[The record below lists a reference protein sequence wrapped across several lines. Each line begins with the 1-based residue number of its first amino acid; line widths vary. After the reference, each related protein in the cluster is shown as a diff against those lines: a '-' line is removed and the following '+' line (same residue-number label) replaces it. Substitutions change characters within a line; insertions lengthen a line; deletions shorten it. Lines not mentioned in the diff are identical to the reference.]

1 MVRGMNTHQIA
12 HLSKG
17 DTKKRRA
24 LVKDAIDQWD
34 GVKYM
39 DSGIECALDAVK
51 QVADHLLVV
60 QEPRG
65 ALMGA
70 LSYNREYPG
79 ACTMRVSHIGVLE
92 KRAGL
97 GSLLMRRLAGIAA
110 DRGCGVRLYALD
122 NAVPFFER
130 IGMRERRENSH
141 TFYEY
146 TRDEAFAF
154 AHDRSHQS

>member
-1 MVRGMNTHQIA
+1 MVRGMNTPRIA

-17 DTKKRRA
+17 HTKKRRA

-34 GVKYM
+34 GIKYM
-39 DSGIECALDAVK
+39 DSGAECALDAVK
-51 QVADHLLVV
+51 HVADHLLVM
-60 QEPRG
+60 QEPTG
-65 ALMGA
+65 ALKGA
-70 LSYNREYPG
+70 LSYNRESPG
-79 ACTMRVSHIGVLE
+79 ARTMRVSHIGVVE

-122 NAVPFFER
+122 SAVPFFEG
-130 IGMRERRENSH
+130 IGMREVRENSH

-146 TRDEAFAF
+146 TRDEAWTFAQTIR
-154 AHDRSHQS
+154 HRS